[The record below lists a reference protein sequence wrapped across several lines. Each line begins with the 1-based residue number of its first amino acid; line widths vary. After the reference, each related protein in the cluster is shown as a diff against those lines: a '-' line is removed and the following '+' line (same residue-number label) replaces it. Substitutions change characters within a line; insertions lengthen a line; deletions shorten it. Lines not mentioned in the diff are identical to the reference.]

1 MKRQPPHWR
10 TQYSLDYQG
19 EINVDLFAGGGGA
32 STGLEMGLK
41 RPVHVAINHDPDAI
55 SMHKANH
62 PGADHYETDVYE
74 VDPIAATR
82 GQPVGWLHASPDCT
96 HHSQARGGQPRKRAI
111 RSLSWVVHKW
121 AGLVRPRVI
130 SLENVEQILQW
141 GPLVAKRCKVTGRV
155 MKIDGTFAAP
165 GEQTPI
171 SEQFLVPCKKRRSQN
186 WRHFIS
192 GLRALGYAVEW
203 RTIAAC
209 DFGAPTTR
217 KRLYLIA
224 RRDGQPIVWPA
235 ATHAR
240 KPAKGQKRY
249 AAAASCIDWSD
260 LGKSIFNRPRPLAEN
275 TLKRIAKGIDKFVI
289 HAAEPFIVPIAN
301 YGSGEVIQP
310 ISEPLRTITAWPK
323 GGSFAVA
330 SPCLVQLAHGQG
342 KPGGVQRWGI
352 GSRDIE
358 EPMNTITASSGMA
371 VATAFMAQMN
381 GGFYEG
387 AGRAADEPLSTIT
400 GRGTQ
405 QQIVTAH
412 LMVQRRNQH
421 GADVNEPLHTITA
434 AANHHGIVHC
444 TLSPQVEESALRVA
458 AFLMRYHSTGG
469 QWADLQEP
477 MTTIT
482 TKDRLALVTVYIK
495 GTPYVIVDI
504 CLRMLKP
511 RELYRAQGFPD
522 TYIIDRGHDG
532 RRFTITAQTR
542 MCGNSVSP
550 LPMAALAAANDHQV
564 IERRMEGVA

>member
-10 TQYSLDYQG
+10 TQYALDYEG

-55 SMHKANH
+55 SMHTANH
-62 PGADHYETDVYE
+62 PGCEHYQSDVYE

-82 GQPVGWLHASPDCT
+82 GRPVGWLHASPDCT

-141 GPLVAKRCKVTGRV
+141 GPLVAKRCKETGRV
-155 MKIDGTFAAP
+155 NKIDGTVAAP
-165 GEQTPI
+165 GEHTPI
-171 SEQFLVPCKKRRSQN
+171 NEQFLVPDKKRRSQN
-186 WRHFIS
+186 WRHFIG
-192 GLRALGYAVEW
+192 GLRALGYEVEW
-203 RTIAAC
+203 RTLPAC

-235 ATHAR
+235 PTHAR

-249 AAAASCIDWSD
+249 ASAASCIDWSD

-289 HAAEPFIVPIAN
+289 GAPQPFIVPNNTNNTAKIVA
-301 YGSGEVIQP
+301 
-310 ISEPLRTITAWPK
+310 EPVPTITT
-323 GGSFAVA
+323 GGRLLLC
-330 SPCLVQLAHGQG
+330 SPTLVQLAHGQG

-371 VATAFMAQMN
+371 VATAYMAQMN

-387 AGRAADEPLSTIT
+387 AGRAADDPLSTIT

-412 LMVQRRNQH
+412 GL
-421 GADVNEPLHTITA
+421 
-434 AANHHGIVHC
+434 VHC
-444 TLSPQVEESALRVA
+444 TLSQQVEESALQVA

-469 QWADLQEP
+469 QWADLNEP
-477 MTTIT
+477 MTTVT

-532 RRFTITAQTR
+532 KPFTITAQTR

-564 IERRMEGVA
+564 VELNHMEGVA

>member
-1 MKRQPPHWR
+1 MSQASNWR
-10 TQYSLDYQG
+10 TQYALDYEG

-55 SMHKANH
+55 SMHRVNH
-62 PGADHYETDVYE
+62 PGAEHYQCDVFE
-74 VDPIAATR
+74 VDPLTATR
-82 GQPVGWLHASPDCT
+82 GRPVGHLHMSPDCT
-96 HHSQARGGQPRKRAI
+96 HHSQAAGGQPRKQAI
-111 RSLSWVVHKW
+111 RSLAWVGHKW
-121 AGLVRPRVI
+121 VGKTRPRTL
-130 SLENVEQILQW
+130 SLENVKQMLQW

-155 MKIDGTFAAP
+155 VKLDGTVAAP
-165 GEQTPI
+165 GERTRVE
-171 SEQFLVPCKKRRSQN
+171 EQFLVPCKKRRSQN
-186 WRHFIS
+186 WQHFIE
-192 GLRALGYAVEW
+192 GLREMGYELEW
-203 RTIAAC
+203 KTLAAC

-217 KRLYLIA
+217 DRLYLYA
-224 RRDGQPIVWPA
+224 RRDGLPIVWPA

-260 LGKSIFNRPRPLAEN
+260 LGKSIFGRKRPLAEN

-301 YGSGEVIQP
+301 YGSGEVVQP

-352 GSRDIE
+352 GSRDID
-358 EPMNTITASSGMA
+358 EPMNTITASSGLA
-371 VATAFMAQMN
+371 VATAFIAQMN

-387 AGRAADEPLSTIT
+387 AGRAADDPLSTIT

-412 LMVQRRNQH
+412 LMVQRRNQS
-421 GADVNEPLHTITA
+421 GADVKEPLHTITA
-434 AANHHGIVHC
+434 GANHHGLVHC
-444 TLSPQVEESALRVA
+444 TLSPQVEEGALRVA

-469 QWADLQEP
+469 QWADLNEP

-532 RRFTITAQTR
+532 RRFTVTAQTR

-550 LPMAALAAANDHQV
+550 LPMAALAEANDHQV
-564 IERRMEGVA
+564 TGSLVVGAA

>member
-1 MKRQPPHWR
+1 MSQASNWR
-10 TQYSLDYQG
+10 TQYALDYEG

-55 SMHKANH
+55 SMHRVNH
-62 PGADHYETDVYE
+62 PGAEHYQCDVFE
-74 VDPIAATR
+74 VDPLTATR
-82 GQPVGWLHASPDCT
+82 GRPVGHLHMSPDCT
-96 HHSQARGGQPRKRAI
+96 HHSQAAGGQPRKQAI
-111 RSLSWVVHKW
+111 RSLAWVGHKW
-121 AGLVRPRVI
+121 VGKTRPRTL
-130 SLENVEQILQW
+130 SLENVKQMLQW

-155 MKIDGTFAAP
+155 VKLDGTVAAP
-165 GEQTPI
+165 GERTRVE
-171 SEQFLVPCKKRRSQN
+171 EQFLVPCKKRRSQN
-186 WRHFIS
+186 WRHFIE
-192 GLRALGYAVEW
+192 GLREMGYELEW
-203 RTIAAC
+203 KTLAAC

-217 KRLYLIA
+217 DRLYLYA
-224 RRDGQPIVWPA
+224 RRDGLPIVWPA

-260 LGKSIFNRPRPLAEN
+260 LGKSIFGRKRPLAEN

-301 YGSGEVIQP
+301 YGSGEVVQP

-352 GSRDIE
+352 GSRDID
-358 EPMNTITASSGMA
+358 EPMNTITASSGLA
-371 VATAFMAQMN
+371 VATAFIAQMN

-387 AGRAADEPLSTIT
+387 AGRAADDPLSTIT

-412 LMVQRRNQH
+412 LMVQRRNQS
-421 GADVNEPLHTITA
+421 GADVKEPLHTITA
-434 AANHHGIVHC
+434 GANHHGLVHC
-444 TLSPQVEESALRVA
+444 TLSPQVEEGALRVA

-469 QWADLQEP
+469 QWADLNEP

-532 RRFTITAQTR
+532 RRFTVTAQTR

-550 LPMAALAAANDHQV
+550 LPMAALAKANDHQV
-564 IERRMEGVA
+564 TGSLVVGAA